1 MEKRTVV
8 EDASSGPPLLPRSL
22 SGRRTLTHKKER
34 TAKSRKEDSDMKGYV
49 VTGIVTLVM
58 WLALFAGGLTIDSS
72 PYRAVFTVPRSVA
85 VEESTVPI
93 SAQPAAATIS
103 SAIPLTAFL
112 AVVAFYTPLNV
123 ALLTLLAGLAGGC
136 ASRLTYAKSH
146 PEGLPQTANAKNDPS
161 TMFRTEH
168 PVASMLRCF
177 LVYLAFIA
185 GVFITTNDPFADT
198 TPSQYVR
205 IAGLLSFVS
214 FVVGYDPTR
223 FQEILSLKP
232 AGEGK

>member
-1 MEKRTVV
+1 
-8 EDASSGPPLLPRSL
+8 
-22 SGRRTLTHKKER
+22 
-34 TAKSRKEDSDMKGYV
+34 MKGHV
-49 VTGIVTLVM
+49 ATGIIALLM
-58 WLALFAGGLTIDSS
+58 WFALFAGGLTIDSS
-72 PYRAVFTVPRSVA
+72 PFREVFIIPKSVS
-85 VEESTVPI
+85 VEETIVPV
-93 SAQPAAATIS
+93 SARPAAATIS
-103 SAIPLTAFL
+103 SATPLVAFL
-112 AVVAFYTPLNV
+112 AVIAFYTPLNV

-136 ASRLTYAKSH
+136 ASRLTYARAH
-146 PEGLPQTANAKNDPS
+146 PEGLPKTVDAEKDSS
-161 TMFRTEH
+161 TIFRTEH

-214 FVVGYDPTR
+214 FAVGYDPTK

-232 AGEGK
+232 AAKSK